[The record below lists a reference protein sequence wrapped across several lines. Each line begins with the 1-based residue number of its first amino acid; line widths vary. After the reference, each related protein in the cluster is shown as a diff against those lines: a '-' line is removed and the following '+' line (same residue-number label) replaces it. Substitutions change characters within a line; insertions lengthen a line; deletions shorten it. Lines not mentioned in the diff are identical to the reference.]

1 MRHTHERESLVD
13 GRGMPVDYVPNS
25 HRVVRVSPDFWE
37 RMLRFQPKGIAP
49 GTEHTSDGTPTVLC
63 TYADGTSEI
72 RTVSSIRRTRETR
85 NTAPR
90 EVKGRTLTEAEKYL
104 PSAVEILGAYS

>member
-13 GRGMPVDYVPNS
+13 GREMPVDYVPNS

-49 GTEHTSDGTPTVLC
+49 GTELTSDGTPTVLC
-63 TYADGTSEI
+63 TYADGTTAI
-72 RTVSSIRRTRETR
+72 RTVSSIRRSKDTTKT
-85 NTAPR
+85 TAR
-90 EVKGRTLTEAEKYL
+90 EVKGRELTEAEKYL